1 MPIPDFVLELR
12 RHVGREQLWL
22 PGVTAVIRRGDSIL
36 LVKRAD
42 NGEWAPVSG
51 IVDPGESPGV
61 AARREALEETG
72 VAISVDR
79 LAAVT
84 VTDPVVYANGDRA
97 VYLDHNFA
105 CTWLAGEPRVADDES
120 TDVGWFRFD
129 ALPSMKPEMVGRIE
143 AVLADEPR
151 TRFQS

>member
-12 RHVGREQLWL
+12 RHVGRQQLWL
-22 PGVTAVIRRGDSIL
+22 PGVTAVIRRDDSIL

-42 NGEWAPVSG
+42 NGEWAPVTG

-72 VAISVDR
+72 VTISVDR

-84 VTDPVVYANGDRA
+84 VTEPVLYANGDRA

-105 CTWLAGEPRVADDES
+105 CTWLEGEPHVADDES
-120 TDVGWFRFD
+120 TDVGWFPID
-129 ALPSMKPEMVGRIE
+129 ELPSMKSELLARIE
-143 AVLADEPR
+143 AVLADEPT
-151 TRFQS
+151 TRFVG